1 MAAMMPLK
9 AKLFFTIF
17 FKKQDLLFLFSFI
30 LIANYLSFS
39 MESVHKARQTIK
51 TLFFKCLSSL
61 YKFV

>member
-9 AKLFFTIF
+9 AKLFFYYF
-17 FKKQDLLFLFSFI
+17 FKKTRPSFFSFI

-39 MESVHKARQTIK
+39 MESVHKARQTLK
-51 TLFFKCLSSL
+51 TLFFKYLSSL